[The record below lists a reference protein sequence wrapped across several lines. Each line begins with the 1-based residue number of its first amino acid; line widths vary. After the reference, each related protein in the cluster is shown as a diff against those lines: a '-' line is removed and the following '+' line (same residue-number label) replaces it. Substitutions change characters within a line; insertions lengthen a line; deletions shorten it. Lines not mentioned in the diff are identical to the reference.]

1 MTVKKTLY
9 ASVQKPYM
17 FGLMFNIDCSK
28 LASCNKVHSGGR
40 LNQGHVGRAGEAFCH
55 GTQNLIS

>member
-1 MTVKKTLY
+1 MTVKKTLCI
-9 ASVQKPYM
+9 SDQKPYM
-17 FGLMFNIDCSK
+17 FRIKFNIDCSK
-28 LASCNKVHSGGR
+28 LASCNKVRSGGR